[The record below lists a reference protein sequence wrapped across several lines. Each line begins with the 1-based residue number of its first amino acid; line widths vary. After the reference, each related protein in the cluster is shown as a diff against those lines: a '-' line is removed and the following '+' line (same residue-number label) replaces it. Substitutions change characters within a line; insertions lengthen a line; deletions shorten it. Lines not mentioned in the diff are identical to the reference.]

1 MKTSLV
7 EKTAL
12 VETVKSNNPTLYT
25 SALGYLKRKFRNR
38 KAEPSILEIFNAI
51 HHVKFA
57 MEKNKR
63 TAQAKLA
70 YELHDHA
77 AEAADWVN
85 AGYDS

>member
-12 VETVKSNNPTLYT
+12 VETVKANNPTLYT

-38 KAEPSILEIFNAI
+38 KADPSILEIFNAI
-51 HHVKFA
+51 HHVKYA

-63 TAQAKLA
+63 TFQAKLA
-70 YELHDHA
+70 YEFHDHA
-77 AEAADWVN
+77 AESANWVI